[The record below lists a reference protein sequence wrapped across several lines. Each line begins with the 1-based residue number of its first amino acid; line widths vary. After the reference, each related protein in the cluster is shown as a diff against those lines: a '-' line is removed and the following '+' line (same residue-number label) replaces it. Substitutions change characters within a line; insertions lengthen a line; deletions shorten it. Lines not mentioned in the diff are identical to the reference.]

1 MPTPTQL
8 SLYNGALA
16 IIKHRPLSALTDD
29 VEARYLLDNE
39 FSKVKAFILEQGLWN
54 FALRTTQLEPDT
66 GNTPS
71 FGHSYAFEQP
81 TDYVRLNAISA
92 DPYFY
97 QTLEDYIDEAG
108 YWIASINPLYVSY
121 VSDDNSY
128 GGDLSKWTTL
138 YERAVEYELAYR
150 VAPHLTSM
158 GGDAMQELERR
169 RDKSL
174 RDARSKDALNQPA
187 KRPPSGRLVL
197 ARGGTRGSSG
207 TPPWR

>member
-1 MPTPTQL
+1 MPTPNTL

-16 IIKHRPLSALTDD
+16 LIKHRPLSTTTDD

-39 FSKVKAFILEQGLWN
+39 YAKTKAWMLEQGLWN
-54 FALRTTQLEPDT
+54 FALRSSMLEPDT
-66 GNTPS
+66 GNTPE

-81 TDYVRLNAISA
+81 TDFVRLNAISA
-92 DPYFY
+92 EPLFY

-108 YWIASINPLYVSY
+108 YWIANVSTLYVSY
-121 VSDDNSY
+121 VSDDSSY

-138 YERAVEYELAYR
+138 FERATEYELAFR

-158 GGDAMQELERR
+158 GADAFQELERR

-187 KRPPSGRLVL
+187 KRPPSGRLVQ
-197 ARGGTRGSSG
+197 ARGGVRGTGG

>member
-8 SLYNGALA
+8 SIYNGALA
-16 IIKHRPLSALTDD
+16 ILKHRPLATITDD
-29 VEARYLLDNE
+29 TEPRYLLDNE
-39 FSKVKAFILEQGLWN
+39 YAKTKAWMLEQGLWN
-54 FALRTTQLEPDT
+54 FALRATKLEPDT
-66 GNTPS
+66 GNTPA

-81 TDYVRLNAISA
+81 TDYVRLNAISS

-97 QTLEDYIDEAG
+97 QTLEDFIDEAG
-108 YWIASINPLYVSY
+108 YWIASVTPLYVSY

-138 YERAVEYELAYR
+138 YERAIEFELAYR

-158 GGDAMQELERR
+158 GNESMSELERR
-169 RDKSL
+169 KNTAL

-187 KRPPSGRLVL
+187 KRPPSGRLVQS
-197 ARGGTRGSSG
+197 RGGSRGSSG

>member
-1 MPTPTQL
+1 MPTPTTL

-16 IIKHRPLSALTDD
+16 ILKHRPLATAADD
-29 VEARYLLDNE
+29 TEARYLLDNE
-39 FSKVKAFILEQGLWN
+39 FAKVKSWLLEQGLWN
-54 FALRTTQLEPDT
+54 FALRTTMLEPDT

-81 TDYVRLNAISA
+81 EDYVRLNAISA
-92 DPYFY
+92 DAYFY
-97 QTLEDYIDEAG
+97 QTLENYIDEAG

-121 VSDDNSY
+121 VSDNTSY
-128 GGDLSKWTTL
+128 GGDLSKWTSL
-138 YERAVEYELAYR
+138 YERAFEYELAHR

-158 GGDAMQELERR
+158 GADAMQEMERK

-187 KRPPSGRLVL
+187 KRPPSGRLVQS
-197 ARGGTRGSSG
+197 RGGTRGSSG